1 MLKKASRFYSFEIDI
16 DKNKNAF
23 SNLHW
28 NREIE
33 P

>member
-1 MLKKASRFYSFEIDI
+1 MLKKASRFYSFEMDT
-16 DKNKNAF
+16 DKIKNAF
-23 SNLHW
+23 SSLHW